1 MSAFRTT
8 LTDFCAG
15 NAALPQLLAA
25 LRDDLMRDRQALF
38 DDTALIDWAWR
49 SGRVDPEVYQALRN
63 VVTGFDISAPQPGFT
78 PEQNWPEI
86 RASHRDWQAD
96 APDSGA
102 NEGDA
107 TLFRPSLRT
116 PFNSVR
122 QQSTPRPSAPSNRSW
137 GAGSAP
143 WSDAPAKD
151 VGPGV
156 VLKERFV
163 LEEIIGRGGMGT
175 VYKARDIRKEE
186 AQDRYP
192 FVAVKVLNEDF
203 RQHPESLKALQR
215 ESKKSQSLAHPNVAS
230 VFDFDRDGAIV
241 FLVMELLEGESLE
254 QLIQDRA
261 GHGLPRTEVLRI
273 VRSAGAALAYAHHKG
288 VVHSDFKPAN
298 AIRTRDGTIKVLDFG
313 IARAITLPTGPGVET
328 TRFNVTGLGA
338 LTPAYASCEMLI
350 GEEAHPSDDVF
361 ALACVTYE
369 LLAGRHPFGHLS
381 ALLADRRGMKPIP
394 IEGLDRRTW
403 RALAAGLAFSRRD
416 RTASIEGFLAELAP
430 SHRGRLVAVASAAVL
445 AGAGIGAWF
454 YMPGLQNLDPRAWWS
469 WIETKAA
476 GVSIPWRTENTPAEP
491 STSESLGNASG
502 PELVVSVAPTNDA
515 LPSEPVGD
523 ASDPDLP
530 NAAHPTDDI
539 LPSEPAGE
547 VPNQEL
553 TDAAPPTNDVPFPT
567 DPIPQATPEQSSVEQ
582 ASPTDTP
589 AIPTEIE
596 PEAAPPL
603 ESRPSKV
610 EPRRDAPPREFSIE
624 QRKER
629 FIAFARNEQVDAARE
644 VLGDLESRLD
654 ADDSFLRVDA
664 PRLIAEAY
672 RSQSERNFIR
682 GNYSVALALLGR
694 AHDEAP
700 DLAIITVRR
709 EQMQQVIDL
718 KQMLEKDPVPSVEET
733 EKRLLEI
740 RQNEGERY
748 PAIRARLAQT
758 LVLRVDALR
767 TYAPRKANQLLA
779 LGQQVFAGA
788 SVLEGL
794 TPVDEGVDQ
803 VTPEETEGAEKV
815 APTVSP

>member
-25 LRDDLMRDRQALF
+25 LRDDLLRDRQALF

-78 PEQNWPEI
+78 QEQNWPEI
-86 RASHRDWQAD
+86 RASHRDWEAD

-107 TLFRPSLRT
+107 TLFRPSLST

-137 GAGSAP
+137 GTGSAP

-215 ESKKSQSLAHPNVAS
+215 EAKKSQSLAHPNVAS

-261 GHGLPRTEVLRI
+261 GHGLPRAEVLRI

-313 IARAITLPTGPGVET
+313 IARAITLPTGPGAET

-416 RTASIEGFLAELAP
+416 RTASVEEFLAELAP

-476 GVSIPWRTENTPAEP
+476 GVSLPRRTENTPAEP

-502 PELVVSVAPTNDA
+502 PEVVVSVAPTNNA

-523 ASDPDLP
+523 TPDPDLP
-530 NAAHPTDDI
+530 DAVQPTDDV
-539 LPSEPAGE
+539 LPSDP
-547 VPNQEL
+547 EL
-553 TDAAPPTNDVPFPT
+553 ADAAPPTNDVPFPT
-567 DPIPQATPEQSSVEQ
+567 DSIPPATPEQSPAEQ

-589 AIPTEIE
+589 PIPTETE

-603 ESRPSKV
+603 ESRPSNV
-610 EPRRDAPPREFSIE
+610 EPRRKAPPREFSIE

-629 FIAFARNEQVDAARE
+629 LIAFARSENLAEARE
-644 VLGDLESRLD
+644 VLSDLQSRLD
-654 ADDSFLRVDA
+654 ADDPFLRVDA
-664 PRLIAEAY
+664 PRAIAEVY
-672 RSQSERNFIR
+672 RVQSERNFIAGR
-682 GNYSVALALLGR
+682 YSVALSLLGR

-700 DLAIITVRR
+700 DLTIIAVRR

-718 KQMLEKDPVPSVEET
+718 DQMLADGPIPSAEET
-733 EKRLLEI
+733 EKRW
-740 RQNEGERY
+740 
-748 PAIRARLAQT
+748 
-758 LVLRVDALR
+758 
-767 TYAPRKANQLLA
+767 
-779 LGQQVFAGA
+779 
-788 SVLEGL
+788 
-794 TPVDEGVDQ
+794 
-803 VTPEETEGAEKV
+803 
-815 APTVSP
+815 